1 MNLKNL
7 IKPYC
12 EHLEKGFSE
21 KSFVPCDFAQLE
33 EFAQKENLVHKIEMA
48 KRASLKFWE
57 SLASNAL
64 KENIEFFKQDLWI
77 FVMKCRFGWN
87 DEPKVEVDNE
97 PQIVE
102 VQLKLNNDEG
112 LTDEEKKEYCG

>member
-7 IKPYC
+7 IKPYS
-12 EHLEKGFSE
+12 EHLQKGFSE
-21 KSFVPCDFAQLE
+21 KSFVPCDFSQLE
-33 EFAQKENLVHKIEMA
+33 EFAQNENLIHKIEMA

-112 LTDEEKKEYCG
+112 LTDVEKKEYCR